1 MSKRTLNFD
10 NFMMEKKEDPIEVT
24 VFGEV
29 YKVKPEVPAIVPV
42 MMARSNEEMSEADA
56 SMMVL
61 RAGDI
66 MFGKNNIEKFCEKG
80 MSVND
85 LGLLIRKVF
94 DMING
99 TGLDDDDTET
109 LSDEAGMVTVDKK
122 AKK

>member
-1 MSKRTLNFD
+1 
-10 NFMMEKKEDPIEVT
+10 
-24 VFGEV
+24 
-29 YKVKPEVPAIVPV
+29 
-42 MMARSNEEMSEADA
+42 
-56 SMMVL
+56 
-61 RAGDI
+61 
-66 MFGKNNIEKFCEKG
+66 

>member
-29 YKVKPEVPAIVPV
+29 YRVKPEIPAIVPV
-42 MMARSNEEMSEADA
+42 MMARSNDELSDSDA
-56 SMMVL
+56 SRMVL

-66 MFGKNNIEKFCEKG
+66 MFGRENIEKFCEKG

-85 LGLLIRKVF
+85 LGMLIRKVF
-94 DMING
+94 DTING
-99 TGLDDDDTET
+99 TSLDDDDTET
-109 LSDEAGMVTVDKK
+109 LTDDDGVVPANKK
-122 AKK
+122 PKK

>member
-1 MSKRTLNFD
+1 
-10 NFMMEKKEDPIEVT
+10 
-24 VFGEV
+24 
-29 YKVKPEVPAIVPV
+29 
-42 MMARSNEEMSEADA
+42 MSEADA
-56 SMMVL
+56 SRMVL